1 MASLSRNALLGS
13 ANANTHATIG
23 TTMAQAYSANS
34 DSDTPPGAVVLGRKA
49 WVRTS
54 ALTWTYTTARGP
66 GGQHVNKA
74 STAAVLR
81 VAIEQLHGLDEA
93 AVDRL
98 REQAGRALVG
108 DGELLFRCDLHR
120 SQLMNKE
127 ACLARLRAL
136 VSHAAVRPKV
146 RKKTKPS
153 RGSIERRLESKRRTS
168 ASKRN
173 RNWDD
178 D

>member
-1 MASLSRNALLGS
+1 MAEG
-13 ANANTHATIG
+13 
-23 TTMAQAYSANS
+23 YSANS
-34 DSDTPPGAVVLGRKA
+34 PSDTPPSGALPLGRKT
-49 WVRTS
+49 WVMPN

-81 VAIEQLHGLDEA
+81 VAISRLQGLDDA
-93 AVDRL
+93 AIARL
-98 REQAGRALVG
+98 RDQAGRVLVG

-136 VSHAAVRPKV
+136 VSHAAVKPKI

-173 RNWDD
+173 RKWEDD
-178 D
+178 